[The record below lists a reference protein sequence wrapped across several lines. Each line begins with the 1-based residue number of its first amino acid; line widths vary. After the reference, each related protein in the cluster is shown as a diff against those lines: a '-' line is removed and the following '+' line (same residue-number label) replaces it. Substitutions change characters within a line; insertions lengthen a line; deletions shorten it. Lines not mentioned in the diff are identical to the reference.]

1 MYAISFEKINSLL
14 ESIAASYELYA
25 PIEKANQVLF
35 GKWNA
40 QETLRLDALQTVKSA
55 KESFFPQV
63 ETLYFAKKE
72 GKKLQIIE
80 PEIQKRNT
88 VYFGVRGCDA
98 KSFEILDRVFLSEPV
113 DVYYQQKREQS
124 VIVSMACHAPEKT
137 CFCSVFG
144 VDAKNPNGD
153 VVTWLIDEMLY
164 WNPVTEKGMNLT
176 NLVKEM
182 LKEEFKEVD
191 KQAVEHEQTQIQEK
205 LDCLPLKKLD
215 LTGFDGEHLNELFDS
230 PKWASLSKACLGC
243 GTCTFV
249 CPTCQCYD
257 IRDYETGHGTLKF
270 RCWDSCMYSDFT
282 MMAHG
287 NNRTTQLQRFRQRFM
302 HKLVYFPS
310 NNEGEYSCV
319 GCGRCLKKCPQ
330 SLNIAKV
337 ILALGGK
344 TNE

>member
-1 MYAISFEKINSLL
+1 MLVIALCQIDKLFEKI
-14 ESIAASYELYA
+14 ASFYELYA
-25 PIEKANQVLF
+25 PLEQANQVLF
-35 GKWNA
+35 GKWSP
-40 QETLRLDALQTVKSA
+40 EKKLRLDALQTVKSA
-55 KESFFPQV
+55 KECFFPQS
-63 ETLYFAKKE
+63 ETLYLAKRE
-72 GKKLQIIE
+72 GKKIEIIE
-80 PEIQKRNT
+80 PQKNAKNT
-88 VYFGVRGCDA
+88 VYFGVRGCDV
-98 KSFEILDRVFLSEPV
+98 KSFEILDRVFLSDPV
-113 DVYYQQKREQS
+113 DVYYKEKREQA

-144 VDAKNPNGD
+144 VDATNPSGD
-153 VVTWLIDEMLY
+153 VVTWMVNEKLY
-164 WNPVTEKGMNLT
+164 WNPVTEKGKRLT
-176 NLVKEM
+176 EMVKDCLQETV
-182 LKEEFKEVD
+182 EQTVETE
-191 KQAVEHEQTQIQEK
+191 KQAIQKK
-205 LDCLPLKKLD
+205 LDALPLRNLD
-215 LTGFDGEHLNELFDS
+215 LTGFDGEHLNELFHS
-230 PKWASLSKACLGC
+230 PKWESLSKACLGC

-257 IRDYETGHGTLKF
+257 IRDYDTGHGIQKF

-337 ILALGGK
+337 IIALGGAK
-344 TNE
+344 TEKRM